1 MKKIKK
7 MVKKLKNF
15 FKFIGGLVVAIAG
28 LALYVFVQKKQD
40 EELKEEI
47 EDQKLN
53 IARNEG
59 VIDYNDKNI
68 LKLEDEEDNIEDNI
82 ERIKNRKDKEELGDF
97 FKKRGF

>member
-7 MVKKLKNF
+7 MVKELKNF
-15 FKFIGGLVVAIAG
+15 FKFIGGLAVAIAG

-40 EELKEEI
+40 EKLKEEI
-47 EDQKLN
+47 KDQKLN

>member
-7 MVKKLKNF
+7 MVKEFKNF
-15 FKFIGGLVVAIAG
+15 LKFIGGLAVAIAG
-28 LALYVFVQKKQD
+28 LVIYVFVQKKQD
-40 EELKEEI
+40 EKLKEEI

>member
-1 MKKIKK
+1 MKKMKK
-7 MVKKLKNF
+7 MVNKFKNF
-15 FKFIGGLVVAIAG
+15 FKFIGGLAVAIAG

-40 EELKEEI
+40 EELKKEI

>member
-7 MVKKLKNF
+7 MVKELKNF
-15 FKFIGGLVVAIAG
+15 FKFIGGLAVAIAG
-28 LALYVFVQKKQD
+28 IALYVFVQKKQD
-40 EELKEEI
+40 EELKKEI